1 MVDGQPT
8 TSESEIRESWQ
19 TDGYLLLR
27 GAIPPAELEPMQDF
41 ISAAVDEQARA
52 EHAADRLGSLYADLP
67 FGRRVAAMHE
77 ELPNSAT
84 RLFGTPRGRHT
95 RAFYDMYAHRGI
107 TSVLP
112 IFLGPEITLHAIT
125 KIRGKLQDDAKTD
138 IPWHQDSHYFNGVQ
152 EGRRMDGT
160 EHMHIVTAWVPL
172 VDTDEENG
180 CLWVVPG
187 SHRAGLVDWG
197 DADEADRKGASVPV
211 PMAAGDVLLFT
222 NLTLH
227 ASRRNHT
234 DCARWSID
242 FRYHASAA
250 ALPAES
256 REREITEAWDDKCRA
271 LGTEPL
277 TVVSEGPLP
286 TWEEWDTA
294 SSAREAEF
302 NARQA
307 AAVAGAG

>member
-1 MVDGQPT
+1 MMDGQPT

-197 DADEADRKGASVPV
+197 MRTRQIVRELLCRCRWQPAMCCYSPTSPSTPAGAITPTAPDGASTSAITRPRRRCRRRV
-211 PMAAGDVLLFT
+211 
-222 NLTLH
+222 
-227 ASRRNHT
+227 ASGRSPKRGT
-234 DCARWSID
+234 TSVAPW
-242 FRYHASAA
+242 
-250 ALPAES
+250 
-256 REREITEAWDDKCRA
+256 ERS
-271 LGTEPL
+271 L
-277 TVVSEGPLP
+277 
-286 TWEEWDTA
+286 
-294 SSAREAEF
+294 
-302 NARQA
+302 
-307 AAVAGAG
+307 